1 MSNNSDDNI
10 VNRQVFILLSENET
24 YCSILLCQILF
35 LLGTAL
41 QLVEGQPKFSRH
53 LATSLDK
60 LQLAFMSPRVIL
72 TSLNFL
78 FFNEQDWLQVFGN
91 FYSRKQNFTGTE
103 FTSQIPNS
111 TRPGL
116 SNTTFFAHC
125 LSDTA

>member
-41 QLVEGQPKFSRH
+41 QLVEGQPKFSRR

-78 FFNEQDWLQVFGN
+78 FFNEQD
-91 FYSRKQNFTGTE
+91 
-103 FTSQIPNS
+103 
-111 TRPGL
+111 
-116 SNTTFFAHC
+116 
-125 LSDTA
+125 